1 MEIPVPDQYY
11 EQFQELANRNEK
23 AKLIYYLP
31 SLALYLTVMIATP
44 VATEFRYVYF
54 MIFSLPFYLMVV
66 VLQEPDAVKEK
77 LPEESS

>member
-1 MEIPVPDQYY
+1 MVFWTLLFCIGCV
-11 EQFQELANRNEK
+11 LVRNEK

-54 MIFSLPFYLMVV
+54 MIFSLPFYLMAVI
-66 VLQEPDAVKEK
+66 LQEPDAVKEK